1 MKKFLYPLDIQ
12 LFAEGDGAGTG
23 GAGGE
28 GSGSSTAGA
37 SGGQT
42 GSSIDYEQLAD
53 VISRRTSGTEDKV
66 LQGYFK
72 QQGLSSEQAA
82 EAIRQ
87 YKESQ
92 KQKRDDEAN
101 RVRNMEQENA
111 RLKLQIQNADIDKEI
126 TSLAAK
132 EGVSA
137 EKMPFL
143 LKMVE
148 RDGIIGQDGKLQSDK
163 AKEALEAVLKAFPE
177 LDPVWLLQGKGP
189 MYANVTGFPAA
200 HERSIGEE
208 KVSGGRSQDSL
219 EVPEL
224 PFEETGCVSTPEVS
238 SILSG
243 TDAHDVAPQP
253 EDPDADE
260 CPPSRRADS
269 SGRRYGHRP
278 GLCEEG

>member
-12 LFAEGDGAGTG
+12 LFAEDGGAGSNGST
-23 GAGGE
+23 GGE
-28 GSGSSTAGA
+28 GSGGSESAGA
-37 SGGQT
+37 SGGQN

-72 QQGLSSEQAA
+72 QQGLSSDQAA

-126 TSLAAK
+126 TTLATK

-137 EKMPFL
+137 EKLPFL

-177 LDPVWLLQGKGP
+177 FKG
-189 MYANVTGFPAA
+189 
-200 HERSIGEE
+200 SS
-208 KVSGGRSQDSL
+208 SG
-219 EVPEL
+219 
-224 PFEETGCVSTPEVS
+224 
-238 SILSG
+238 SG
-243 TDAHDVAPQP
+243 TQPLVGGNGGGGNGSDSATDAAL
-253 EDPDADE
+253 DAIFGIKR
-260 CPPSRRADS
+260 S
-269 SGRRYGHRP
+269 
-278 GLCEEG
+278 

>member
-1 MKKFLYPLDIQ
+1 MNKFLFSLDIQ

-37 SGGQT
+37 SGTQST
-42 GSSIDYEQLAD
+42 AQIDYEQLAD

-92 KQKRDDEAN
+92 KQKRDDEVN

-126 TSLAAK
+126 TTLAS
-132 EGVSA
+132 E
-137 EKMPFL
+137 
-143 LKMVE
+143 
-148 RDGIIGQDGKLQSDK
+148 
-163 AKEALEAVLKAFPE
+163 
-177 LDPVWLLQGKGP
+177 
-189 MYANVTGFPAA
+189 
-200 HERSIGEE
+200 
-208 KVSGGRSQDSL
+208 
-219 EVPEL
+219 
-224 PFEETGCVSTPEVS
+224 
-238 SILSG
+238 
-243 TDAHDVAPQP
+243 
-253 EDPDADE
+253 
-260 CPPSRRADS
+260 
-269 SGRRYGHRP
+269 GRR
-278 GLCEEG
+278 LCRKTAVSFEDGRT

>member
-1 MKKFLYPLDIQ
+1 MNKFLFSLDIQ

-37 SGGQT
+37 SGTQST
-42 GSSIDYEQLAD
+42 AQIDYEQLAD

-87 YKESQ
+87 YKESR
-92 KQKRDDEAN
+92 KQKRDDEVN

-126 TSLAAK
+126 TTLATK

-137 EKMPFL
+137 EKLPFL

-148 RDGIIGQDGKLQSDK
+148 RDGIIDQEGNLQSDK
-163 AKEALEAVLKAFPE
+163 AKAALETVLKAFPE
-177 LDPVWLLQGKGP
+177 FKGS
-189 MYANVTGFPAA
+189 A
-200 HERSIGEE
+200 
-208 KVSGGRSQDSL
+208 SG
-219 EVPEL
+219 
-224 PFEETGCVSTPEVS
+224 
-238 SILSG
+238 SG
-243 TDAHDVAPQP
+243 IQPLVGGNGGSGNGGASATDAAL
-253 EDPDADE
+253 DAIFGIKK
-260 CPPSRRADS
+260 S
-269 SGRRYGHRP
+269 
-278 GLCEEG
+278 

>member
-1 MKKFLYPLDIQ
+1 MAKLLFSLDIQ

-37 SGGQT
+37 SGTQST
-42 GSSIDYEQLAD
+42 AQIDYEQLAD

-92 KQKRDDEAN
+92 KQKRDDEVN

-126 TSLAAK
+126 TTLATK

-137 EKMPFL
+137 EKLPFL

-148 RDGIIGQDGKLQSDK
+148 REGIIDQEGNLQPDK
-163 AKEALEAVLKAFPE
+163 AKAALETVLKAFPE
-177 LDPVWLLQGKGP
+177 FKGS
-189 MYANVTGFPAA
+189 A
-200 HERSIGEE
+200 
-208 KVSGGRSQDSL
+208 SG
-219 EVPEL
+219 
-224 PFEETGCVSTPEVS
+224 
-238 SILSG
+238 SG
-243 TDAHDVAPQP
+243 IQPLVGGNGGSGNGGASATDAAL
-253 EDPDADE
+253 DAIFGIKK
-260 CPPSRRADS
+260 S
-269 SGRRYGHRP
+269 
-278 GLCEEG
+278 

>member
-1 MKKFLYPLDIQ
+1 MNKFLFSLDIQ

-37 SGGQT
+37 SGTQST
-42 GSSIDYEQLAD
+42 AQIDYEQLAD

-92 KQKRDDEAN
+92 KQKRDDEVN

-126 TSLAAK
+126 TTLATK

-137 EKMPFL
+137 EKLPFL

-148 RDGIIGQDGKLQSDK
+148 RDGIIDQEGNLQSDK
-163 AKEALEAVLKAFPE
+163 AKAALETVLKAFPE
-177 LDPVWLLQGKGP
+177 FKG
-189 MYANVTGFPAA
+189 
-200 HERSIGEE
+200 S
-208 KVSGGRSQDSL
+208 VSG
-219 EVPEL
+219 
-224 PFEETGCVSTPEVS
+224 
-238 SILSG
+238 SG
-243 TDAHDVAPQP
+243 IQPLVGGNGGSGNGGASATDAAL
-253 EDPDADE
+253 DAIFGIKK
-260 CPPSRRADS
+260 S
-269 SGRRYGHRP
+269 
-278 GLCEEG
+278 

>member
-1 MKKFLYPLDIQ
+1 MNKFLFSLDIQ

-37 SGGQT
+37 SGTQST
-42 GSSIDYEQLAD
+42 AQIDYEQLAD

-92 KQKRDDEAN
+92 KQKRDDEVN

-126 TSLAAK
+126 TTLATK

-137 EKMPFL
+137 EKLPFL

-148 RDGIIGQDGKLQSDK
+148 RDGIIDQEGNLQSDK
-163 AKEALEAVLKAFPE
+163 AKAALETVLKAFPE
-177 LDPVWLLQGKGP
+177 FKGS
-189 MYANVTGFPAA
+189 A
-200 HERSIGEE
+200 
-208 KVSGGRSQDSL
+208 SG
-219 EVPEL
+219 
-224 PFEETGCVSTPEVS
+224 
-238 SILSG
+238 SG
-243 TDAHDVAPQP
+243 IQPLVGGNGGSGNGGASATDAAL
-253 EDPDADE
+253 DAIFGIKR
-260 CPPSRRADS
+260 S
-269 SGRRYGHRP
+269 
-278 GLCEEG
+278 

>member
-1 MKKFLYPLDIQ
+1 MAKLLFSLDIQ

-23 GAGGE
+23 GEGGE

-37 SGGQT
+37 SGTQST
-42 GSSIDYEQLAD
+42 AQIDYEQLAD

-92 KQKRDDEAN
+92 KQKRDDEVN

-126 TSLAAK
+126 TTIATK

-137 EKMPFL
+137 EKLPFL

-148 RDGIIGQDGKLQSDK
+148 REGIIDQEGKLQSDK
-163 AKEALEAVLKAFPE
+163 AKEALETVLKAFPE
-177 LDPVWLLQGKGP
+177 FKGS
-189 MYANVTGFPAA
+189 A
-200 HERSIGEE
+200 
-208 KVSGGRSQDSL
+208 SG
-219 EVPEL
+219 
-224 PFEETGCVSTPEVS
+224 
-238 SILSG
+238 SG
-243 TDAHDVAPQP
+243 IQPLVGGNGGSGNGGASATDAAL
-253 EDPDADE
+253 DAIFGIKK
-260 CPPSRRADS
+260 S
-269 SGRRYGHRP
+269 
-278 GLCEEG
+278 

>member
-1 MKKFLYPLDIQ
+1 MAKLLFSLDIQ

-23 GAGGE
+23 GEGGE

-37 SGGQT
+37 SGTQST
-42 GSSIDYEQLAD
+42 AQIDYEQLAD

-92 KQKRDDEAN
+92 KQKRDDEVN

-126 TSLAAK
+126 TTLATK

-137 EKMPFL
+137 EKLPFL

-148 RDGIIGQDGKLQSDK
+148 REGIIDQEGKLQSDK
-163 AKEALEAVLKAFPE
+163 AKEALETVLKAFPE
-177 LDPVWLLQGKGP
+177 FKGS
-189 MYANVTGFPAA
+189 A
-200 HERSIGEE
+200 
-208 KVSGGRSQDSL
+208 SG
-219 EVPEL
+219 
-224 PFEETGCVSTPEVS
+224 
-238 SILSG
+238 SG
-243 TDAHDVAPQP
+243 IQPLVGGNGGSGNGGASATDAAL
-253 EDPDADE
+253 DAIFGIKK
-260 CPPSRRADS
+260 S
-269 SGRRYGHRP
+269 
-278 GLCEEG
+278 

>member
-1 MKKFLYPLDIQ
+1 MAKLLFSLDIQ

-37 SGGQT
+37 SGTQST
-42 GSSIDYEQLAD
+42 AQIDYEQLAD

-72 QQGLSSEQAA
+72 QQGLSNEQAA

-92 KQKRDDEAN
+92 KQKRDDEVN

-126 TSLAAK
+126 TTLATK

-137 EKMPFL
+137 EKLPFL

-148 RDGIIGQDGKLQSDK
+148 RDGIIDQEGNLQSDK
-163 AKEALEAVLKAFPE
+163 AKAALETVLKAFPE
-177 LDPVWLLQGKGP
+177 FKGS
-189 MYANVTGFPAA
+189 A
-200 HERSIGEE
+200 
-208 KVSGGRSQDSL
+208 SG
-219 EVPEL
+219 
-224 PFEETGCVSTPEVS
+224 
-238 SILSG
+238 SG
-243 TDAHDVAPQP
+243 IQPLVGGNGGSGNGGASATDAAL
-253 EDPDADE
+253 DAIFGIKK
-260 CPPSRRADS
+260 S
-269 SGRRYGHRP
+269 
-278 GLCEEG
+278 

>member
-1 MKKFLYPLDIQ
+1 MNKFLYPLDIQ
-12 LFAEGDGAGTG
+12 LFAEDGGAGSNGST
-23 GAGGE
+23 GGE
-28 GSGSSTAGA
+28 GSGGSGSAGA
-37 SGGQT
+37 SGGQN

-143 LKMVE
+143 LKMVG

-163 AKEALEAVLKAFPE
+163 AKESLEAVLKAFPE
-177 LDPVWLLQGKGP
+177 FKG
-189 MYANVTGFPAA
+189 
-200 HERSIGEE
+200 SS
-208 KVSGGRSQDSL
+208 SG
-219 EVPEL
+219 
-224 PFEETGCVSTPEVS
+224 
-238 SILSG
+238 SG
-243 TDAHDVAPQP
+243 TQPLVGGNGGGGNGSDSATDAAL
-253 EDPDADE
+253 DAIFGIKK
-260 CPPSRRADS
+260 S
-269 SGRRYGHRP
+269 
-278 GLCEEG
+278 

>member
-1 MKKFLYPLDIQ
+1 MAKLLFSLDIQ

-37 SGGQT
+37 SGTQST
-42 GSSIDYEQLAD
+42 VQIDYEQLAD

-92 KQKRDDEAN
+92 KQKRDDEVN

-126 TSLAAK
+126 TTLATK

-137 EKMPFL
+137 EKLPFL

-148 RDGIIGQDGKLQSDK
+148 RGGIIDQEGKLQSDK
-163 AKEALEAVLKAFPE
+163 AKAALETVLKAFPE
-177 LDPVWLLQGKGP
+177 FKGS
-189 MYANVTGFPAA
+189 A
-200 HERSIGEE
+200 
-208 KVSGGRSQDSL
+208 SG
-219 EVPEL
+219 
-224 PFEETGCVSTPEVS
+224 
-238 SILSG
+238 SG
-243 TDAHDVAPQP
+243 IQPLVGGNGGSGNGGASATDAAL
-253 EDPDADE
+253 DAIFGIKK
-260 CPPSRRADS
+260 S
-269 SGRRYGHRP
+269 
-278 GLCEEG
+278 

>member
-1 MKKFLYPLDIQ
+1 MAKLLFSLDIQ

-23 GAGGE
+23 GEGGE

-37 SGGQT
+37 SGTQST
-42 GSSIDYEQLAD
+42 AQIDYEQLAD

-92 KQKRDDEAN
+92 KQKRDDEVN

-126 TSLAAK
+126 TTLATK
-132 EGVSA
+132 EGISA
-137 EKMPFL
+137 EKLPFL

-148 RDGIIGQDGKLQSDK
+148 REGIIDQEGKLQSDK
-163 AKEALEAVLKAFPE
+163 AKAALETVLKAFPE
-177 LDPVWLLQGKGP
+177 FKGS
-189 MYANVTGFPAA
+189 A
-200 HERSIGEE
+200 
-208 KVSGGRSQDSL
+208 SG
-219 EVPEL
+219 
-224 PFEETGCVSTPEVS
+224 
-238 SILSG
+238 SG
-243 TDAHDVAPQP
+243 IQPLVGGNGGSGNGGASATDAAL
-253 EDPDADE
+253 DAIFGIKK
-260 CPPSRRADS
+260 S
-269 SGRRYGHRP
+269 
-278 GLCEEG
+278 

>member
-1 MKKFLYPLDIQ
+1 MAKLLFSLDIQ

-37 SGGQT
+37 SGTQST
-42 GSSIDYEQLAD
+42 AQIDYEQLAD

-92 KQKRDDEAN
+92 KQKRDDEVN

-126 TSLAAK
+126 TTLATK

-137 EKMPFL
+137 EKLPFL

-148 RDGIIGQDGKLQSDK
+148 REGIIDQEGKLQSDK
-163 AKEALEAVLKAFPE
+163 AKVALETVLKAFPE
-177 LDPVWLLQGKGP
+177 FKGS
-189 MYANVTGFPAA
+189 A
-200 HERSIGEE
+200 
-208 KVSGGRSQDSL
+208 SG
-219 EVPEL
+219 
-224 PFEETGCVSTPEVS
+224 
-238 SILSG
+238 SG
-243 TDAHDVAPQP
+243 IQPLVGGNGGSGNGGASATDAAL
-253 EDPDADE
+253 DAIFGIKK
-260 CPPSRRADS
+260 S
-269 SGRRYGHRP
+269 
-278 GLCEEG
+278 

>member
-1 MKKFLYPLDIQ
+1 MNKFLFSLDIQ

-37 SGGQT
+37 SGTQST
-42 GSSIDYEQLAD
+42 AQIDYEQLAD

-92 KQKRDDEAN
+92 KQKRDDEVN

-126 TSLAAK
+126 TTLATK

-137 EKMPFL
+137 EKLPFL

-148 RDGIIGQDGKLQSDK
+148 REGIIDQEGNLQSDK
-163 AKEALEAVLKAFPE
+163 AKAALETVLKAFPE
-177 LDPVWLLQGKGP
+177 FKGS
-189 MYANVTGFPAA
+189 A
-200 HERSIGEE
+200 
-208 KVSGGRSQDSL
+208 SG
-219 EVPEL
+219 
-224 PFEETGCVSTPEVS
+224 
-238 SILSG
+238 SG
-243 TDAHDVAPQP
+243 IQPLVGGNGGSGNGGASATDAAL
-253 EDPDADE
+253 DAIFGIKK
-260 CPPSRRADS
+260 S
-269 SGRRYGHRP
+269 
-278 GLCEEG
+278 

>member
-12 LFAEGDGAGTG
+12 FFAEDGGAGSNGST
-23 GAGGE
+23 GGE
-28 GSGSSTAGA
+28 GSGGSGSAGA

-72 QQGLSSEQAA
+72 QQGLSSDQAA

-177 LDPVWLLQGKGP
+177 FKG
-189 MYANVTGFPAA
+189 
-200 HERSIGEE
+200 SS
-208 KVSGGRSQDSL
+208 SG
-219 EVPEL
+219 
-224 PFEETGCVSTPEVS
+224 
-238 SILSG
+238 SG
-243 TDAHDVAPQP
+243 TQPLVGGNGGGGHGSDSATDAAL
-253 EDPDADE
+253 DAIFGIK
-260 CPPSRRADS
+260 RN
-269 SGRRYGHRP
+269 
-278 GLCEEG
+278 

>member
-1 MKKFLYPLDIQ
+1 MNKFLFSLDIQ

-37 SGGQT
+37 SGTQST
-42 GSSIDYEQLAD
+42 AQIDYEQLAD

-92 KQKRDDEAN
+92 KQKRDDEVN

-126 TSLAAK
+126 TTLATK

-137 EKMPFL
+137 EKLPFL

-148 RDGIIGQDGKLQSDK
+148 RDGIIDQEGNLQSDK
-163 AKEALEAVLKAFPE
+163 AKTALETVLKAFPE
-177 LDPVWLLQGKGP
+177 FKG
-189 MYANVTGFPAA
+189 
-200 HERSIGEE
+200 S
-208 KVSGGRSQDSL
+208 VSG
-219 EVPEL
+219 
-224 PFEETGCVSTPEVS
+224 
-238 SILSG
+238 SG
-243 TDAHDVAPQP
+243 IQPLVGGNGGSGNGGASATDAAL
-253 EDPDADE
+253 DAIFGIKK
-260 CPPSRRADS
+260 S
-269 SGRRYGHRP
+269 
-278 GLCEEG
+278 

>member
-1 MKKFLYPLDIQ
+1 MAKLLFSLDIQ

-37 SGGQT
+37 SGTQST
-42 GSSIDYEQLAD
+42 AQIDYEQLAD

-92 KQKRDDEAN
+92 KQKRDDEVN

-126 TSLAAK
+126 TTLATK
-132 EGVSA
+132 EGISA
-137 EKMPFL
+137 EKLPFL

-148 RDGIIGQDGKLQSDK
+148 REGIIDQEGKLQSDK
-163 AKEALEAVLKAFPE
+163 AKAALETVLKAFPE
-177 LDPVWLLQGKGP
+177 FKGS
-189 MYANVTGFPAA
+189 A
-200 HERSIGEE
+200 
-208 KVSGGRSQDSL
+208 SG
-219 EVPEL
+219 
-224 PFEETGCVSTPEVS
+224 
-238 SILSG
+238 SG
-243 TDAHDVAPQP
+243 IQPLVGGNGGSGNGGASATDAAL
-253 EDPDADE
+253 DAIFGIKK
-260 CPPSRRADS
+260 S
-269 SGRRYGHRP
+269 
-278 GLCEEG
+278 

>member
-37 SGGQT
+37 SGTQST
-42 GSSIDYEQLAD
+42 AQIDYEQLAD

-92 KQKRDDEAN
+92 KQKRDDEVN

-126 TSLAAK
+126 TTLATK

-137 EKMPFL
+137 EKLPFL

-148 RDGIIGQDGKLQSDK
+148 RDGIIDQEGNLQSDK
-163 AKEALEAVLKAFPE
+163 AKAALETVLKAFPE
-177 LDPVWLLQGKGP
+177 FKGS
-189 MYANVTGFPAA
+189 A
-200 HERSIGEE
+200 
-208 KVSGGRSQDSL
+208 SG
-219 EVPEL
+219 
-224 PFEETGCVSTPEVS
+224 
-238 SILSG
+238 SG
-243 TDAHDVAPQP
+243 IQPLVGGNGGSGNGGASATDAAL
-253 EDPDADE
+253 DAIFGIKK
-260 CPPSRRADS
+260 S
-269 SGRRYGHRP
+269 
-278 GLCEEG
+278 

>member
-1 MKKFLYPLDIQ
+1 MAKLLFSLDIQ

-37 SGGQT
+37 SGTQST
-42 GSSIDYEQLAD
+42 VQIDYEQLAD

-92 KQKRDDEAN
+92 KQKRDDEVN

-126 TSLAAK
+126 TTLATK
-132 EGVSA
+132 EGISA
-137 EKMPFL
+137 EKLPFL

-148 RDGIIGQDGKLQSDK
+148 REGIIDQEGKLQSDK
-163 AKEALEAVLKAFPE
+163 AKAALETVLKAFPE
-177 LDPVWLLQGKGP
+177 FKGS
-189 MYANVTGFPAA
+189 A
-200 HERSIGEE
+200 
-208 KVSGGRSQDSL
+208 SG
-219 EVPEL
+219 
-224 PFEETGCVSTPEVS
+224 
-238 SILSG
+238 SG
-243 TDAHDVAPQP
+243 IQPLVGGNGGSGNGGASATDAAL
-253 EDPDADE
+253 DAIFGIKK
-260 CPPSRRADS
+260 S
-269 SGRRYGHRP
+269 
-278 GLCEEG
+278 

>member
-1 MKKFLYPLDIQ
+1 MNKFLYPLDIQ
-12 LFAEGDGAGTG
+12 LFAEDGGAGSNGST
-23 GAGGE
+23 GGE
-28 GSGSSTAGA
+28 GSGGSGSAGA
-37 SGGQT
+37 SGGQN

-163 AKEALEAVLKAFPE
+163 AKEALETVLKAFPE
-177 LDPVWLLQGKGP
+177 FKGS
-189 MYANVTGFPAA
+189 A
-200 HERSIGEE
+200 
-208 KVSGGRSQDSL
+208 SG
-219 EVPEL
+219 
-224 PFEETGCVSTPEVS
+224 
-238 SILSG
+238 SG
-243 TDAHDVAPQP
+243 IQPLVGGNGGSGNGGASATDAAL
-253 EDPDADE
+253 DAIFGIKK
-260 CPPSRRADS
+260 S
-269 SGRRYGHRP
+269 
-278 GLCEEG
+278 

>member
-12 LFAEGDGAGTG
+12 LFAEDGGAGSNGST
-23 GAGGE
+23 GGE
-28 GSGSSTAGA
+28 GSGGSGSAGA

-72 QQGLSSEQAA
+72 QQGLSSDQAA

-177 LDPVWLLQGKGP
+177 FKG
-189 MYANVTGFPAA
+189 
-200 HERSIGEE
+200 SS
-208 KVSGGRSQDSL
+208 SG
-219 EVPEL
+219 
-224 PFEETGCVSTPEVS
+224 
-238 SILSG
+238 SG
-243 TDAHDVAPQP
+243 TQPLVGGNGGGGNGSDSATDAAL
-253 EDPDADE
+253 DAIFGIK
-260 CPPSRRADS
+260 RN
-269 SGRRYGHRP
+269 
-278 GLCEEG
+278 

>member
-12 LFAEGDGAGTG
+12 LFAEDGGAGTKG
-23 GAGGE
+23 STGGE
-28 GSGSSTAGA
+28 GSGGSGSAGA

-92 KQKRDDEAN
+92 KQKHDDEVN
-101 RVRNMEQENA
+101 RVRTIEQENA
-111 RLKLQIQNADIDKEI
+111 QLKLQIQNADIDKEI
-126 TSLAAK
+126 TSLASK

-148 RDGIIGQDGKLQSDK
+148 RNGIIGQDGKLQSDK
-163 AKEALEAVLKAFPE
+163 AKEAFEAVMKAFPE
-177 LDPVWLLQGKGP
+177 FKG
-189 MYANVTGFPAA
+189 
-200 HERSIGEE
+200 SS
-208 KVSGGRSQDSL
+208 SG
-219 EVPEL
+219 
-224 PFEETGCVSTPEVS
+224 
-238 SILSG
+238 SG
-243 TDAHDVAPQP
+243 VQPLVGGNGGGNSGASATDAAL
-253 EDPDADE
+253 DAVFGIKK
-260 CPPSRRADS
+260 S
-269 SGRRYGHRP
+269 
-278 GLCEEG
+278 

>member
-1 MKKFLYPLDIQ
+1 MNKFLFSLDIQ

-37 SGGQT
+37 SGTQST
-42 GSSIDYEQLAD
+42 AQIDYEQLAD

-177 LDPVWLLQGKGP
+177 FKG
-189 MYANVTGFPAA
+189 
-200 HERSIGEE
+200 SS
-208 KVSGGRSQDSL
+208 SG
-219 EVPEL
+219 
-224 PFEETGCVSTPEVS
+224 
-238 SILSG
+238 SG
-243 TDAHDVAPQP
+243 TQPLVGGNGGGGNGGSSATDAAL
-253 EDPDADE
+253 DAVFGITK
-260 CPPSRRADS
+260 S
-269 SGRRYGHRP
+269 
-278 GLCEEG
+278 

>member
-1 MKKFLYPLDIQ
+1 MNKFLFSLDIQ

-37 SGGQT
+37 SGTQST
-42 GSSIDYEQLAD
+42 AQIDYEQLAD

-92 KQKRDDEAN
+92 KQKRDDEVN

-126 TSLAAK
+126 TTLATK

-137 EKMPFL
+137 EKLPFL

-148 RDGIIGQDGKLQSDK
+148 REGIIDQEGNLQSDK
-163 AKEALEAVLKAFPE
+163 AKAALETVLKAFPE
-177 LDPVWLLQGKGP
+177 FKGS
-189 MYANVTGFPAA
+189 A
-200 HERSIGEE
+200 
-208 KVSGGRSQDSL
+208 SG
-219 EVPEL
+219 
-224 PFEETGCVSTPEVS
+224 
-238 SILSG
+238 SG
-243 TDAHDVAPQP
+243 IQPLVGGNGGSGNGGALATDAAL
-253 EDPDADE
+253 DAIFGIKK
-260 CPPSRRADS
+260 S
-269 SGRRYGHRP
+269 
-278 GLCEEG
+278 

>member
-1 MKKFLYPLDIQ
+1 MTKLLFSLDIQ

-28 GSGSSTAGA
+28 GSGSSAAGA
-37 SGGQT
+37 SGTQST
-42 GSSIDYEQLAD
+42 VQIDYEQLAD

-92 KQKRDDEAN
+92 KQKRDDEVN

-126 TSLAAK
+126 TTLATK
-132 EGVSA
+132 EGISA
-137 EKMPFL
+137 EKLPFL

-148 RDGIIGQDGKLQSDK
+148 REGIIDQEGKLQSDK
-163 AKEALEAVLKAFPE
+163 AKAALETVLKAFPE
-177 LDPVWLLQGKGP
+177 FKGS
-189 MYANVTGFPAA
+189 A
-200 HERSIGEE
+200 
-208 KVSGGRSQDSL
+208 SG
-219 EVPEL
+219 
-224 PFEETGCVSTPEVS
+224 
-238 SILSG
+238 SG
-243 TDAHDVAPQP
+243 IQPLVGGNGGSGNGGASATDAAL
-253 EDPDADE
+253 DAIFGIKK
-260 CPPSRRADS
+260 S
-269 SGRRYGHRP
+269 
-278 GLCEEG
+278 

>member
-1 MKKFLYPLDIQ
+1 MAKLLFSLDIQ

-37 SGGQT
+37 SGTQST
-42 GSSIDYEQLAD
+42 AQIDYEQLAD

-92 KQKRDDEAN
+92 KQKRDDEVN

-126 TSLAAK
+126 TTLATK

-137 EKMPFL
+137 EKLPFL

-148 RDGIIGQDGKLQSDK
+148 RDGIIDQEGNLQSDK
-163 AKEALEAVLKAFPE
+163 AKAALETVLKAFPE
-177 LDPVWLLQGKGP
+177 FKGS
-189 MYANVTGFPAA
+189 A
-200 HERSIGEE
+200 
-208 KVSGGRSQDSL
+208 SG
-219 EVPEL
+219 
-224 PFEETGCVSTPEVS
+224 
-238 SILSG
+238 SG
-243 TDAHDVAPQP
+243 IQPLVGGNGGSGNGGASATDAAL
-253 EDPDADE
+253 DAIFGIKK
-260 CPPSRRADS
+260 S
-269 SGRRYGHRP
+269 
-278 GLCEEG
+278 

>member
-1 MKKFLYPLDIQ
+1 MNKFLFSLDIQ

-37 SGGQT
+37 SGTQST
-42 GSSIDYEQLAD
+42 AQIDYEQLAD

-92 KQKRDDEAN
+92 KQKRDDEVN

-126 TSLAAK
+126 TTLATK

-137 EKMPFL
+137 EKLPFL

-148 RDGIIGQDGKLQSDK
+148 RDGIINQEGNLQSDK
-163 AKEALEAVLKAFPE
+163 AKAALETVLKAFPE
-177 LDPVWLLQGKGP
+177 FKGS
-189 MYANVTGFPAA
+189 A
-200 HERSIGEE
+200 
-208 KVSGGRSQDSL
+208 SG
-219 EVPEL
+219 
-224 PFEETGCVSTPEVS
+224 
-238 SILSG
+238 SG
-243 TDAHDVAPQP
+243 IQPLVGGNGGSGNGGASATDAAL
-253 EDPDADE
+253 DAIFGIKK
-260 CPPSRRADS
+260 S
-269 SGRRYGHRP
+269 
-278 GLCEEG
+278 

>member
-1 MKKFLYPLDIQ
+1 MAKLLFSLDIQ

-37 SGGQT
+37 SGTQST
-42 GSSIDYEQLAD
+42 AQIDYEQLAD

-92 KQKRDDEAN
+92 KQKRDDEVN

-111 RLKLQIQNADIDKEI
+111 RLKLQIQNADIDKEL
-126 TSLAAK
+126 TTLATK

-137 EKMPFL
+137 EKLPFL

-148 RDGIIGQDGKLQSDK
+148 REGIIDQEGNLQSDK
-163 AKEALEAVLKAFPE
+163 AKAALETVLKAFPE
-177 LDPVWLLQGKGP
+177 FKGS
-189 MYANVTGFPAA
+189 A
-200 HERSIGEE
+200 
-208 KVSGGRSQDSL
+208 SG
-219 EVPEL
+219 
-224 PFEETGCVSTPEVS
+224 
-238 SILSG
+238 SG
-243 TDAHDVAPQP
+243 IQPLVGGNGGSGNGGASATDAAL
-253 EDPDADE
+253 DAIFGIKK
-260 CPPSRRADS
+260 S
-269 SGRRYGHRP
+269 
-278 GLCEEG
+278 

>member
-1 MKKFLYPLDIQ
+1 MAKLLFSLDIQ

-37 SGGQT
+37 SGTQST
-42 GSSIDYEQLAD
+42 AQIDYEQLAD

-92 KQKRDDEAN
+92 KQKRDDEVN

-126 TSLAAK
+126 TTLATK

-137 EKMPFL
+137 EKLPFL

-148 RDGIIGQDGKLQSDK
+148 REGIIDQEGKLQSDK
-163 AKEALEAVLKAFPE
+163 AKAALETVLKAFPE
-177 LDPVWLLQGKGP
+177 FKGSASGSGIQP
-189 MYANVTGFPAA
+189 LVGGNGGTGN
-200 HERSIGEE
+200 
-208 KVSGGRSQDSL
+208 GGA
-219 EVPEL
+219 
-224 PFEETGCVSTPEVS
+224 S
-238 SILSG
+238 S
-243 TDAHDVAPQP
+243 TDAAL
-253 EDPDADE
+253 DAIFGIKK
-260 CPPSRRADS
+260 S
-269 SGRRYGHRP
+269 
-278 GLCEEG
+278 

>member
-1 MKKFLYPLDIQ
+1 MNKFLFSLDIQ

-37 SGGQT
+37 SGTQST
-42 GSSIDYEQLAD
+42 AQIDYEQLAD

-92 KQKRDDEAN
+92 KQKRDDEVN

-126 TSLAAK
+126 TTLATK

-137 EKMPFL
+137 EKLPFL

-148 RDGIIGQDGKLQSDK
+148 RDGIIDQEGNLQSDK
-163 AKEALEAVLKAFPE
+163 AKAALETVLKVFPE
-177 LDPVWLLQGKGP
+177 FKGS
-189 MYANVTGFPAA
+189 A
-200 HERSIGEE
+200 
-208 KVSGGRSQDSL
+208 SG
-219 EVPEL
+219 
-224 PFEETGCVSTPEVS
+224 
-238 SILSG
+238 SG
-243 TDAHDVAPQP
+243 IQPLVGGNGGSGNGGASATDAAL
-253 EDPDADE
+253 DAIFGIKK
-260 CPPSRRADS
+260 S
-269 SGRRYGHRP
+269 
-278 GLCEEG
+278 

>member
-1 MKKFLYPLDIQ
+1 MNKFLFSLDIQ

-37 SGGQT
+37 SGTQST
-42 GSSIDYEQLAD
+42 AQIDYEQLAD

-72 QQGLSSEQAA
+72 QQGLSNEQAA

-92 KQKRDDEAN
+92 KQKRDDEVN

-126 TSLAAK
+126 TTLATK

-137 EKMPFL
+137 EKLPFL

-148 RDGIIGQDGKLQSDK
+148 RDGIIDQEGNLQSDK
-163 AKEALEAVLKAFPE
+163 AKAALETVLKAFPE
-177 LDPVWLLQGKGP
+177 FKGS
-189 MYANVTGFPAA
+189 A
-200 HERSIGEE
+200 
-208 KVSGGRSQDSL
+208 SG
-219 EVPEL
+219 
-224 PFEETGCVSTPEVS
+224 
-238 SILSG
+238 SG
-243 TDAHDVAPQP
+243 IQPLVGGNGGSGNGGASATDAAL
-253 EDPDADE
+253 DAIFGIKK
-260 CPPSRRADS
+260 S
-269 SGRRYGHRP
+269 
-278 GLCEEG
+278 

>member
-1 MKKFLYPLDIQ
+1 MAKLLFSLDIQ

-37 SGGQT
+37 SGTQST
-42 GSSIDYEQLAD
+42 AQIDYEQLAD

-92 KQKRDDEAN
+92 KQKRDDEVN

-126 TSLAAK
+126 TTLATK

-137 EKMPFL
+137 EKLPFL

-148 RDGIIGQDGKLQSDK
+148 REGIIDQEGKLQSDK
-163 AKEALEAVLKAFPE
+163 AKAALETVLKAFPE
-177 LDPVWLLQGKGP
+177 FKGSASGSGIQP
-189 MYANVTGFPAA
+189 LVGGNGGTGN
-200 HERSIGEE
+200 
-208 KVSGGRSQDSL
+208 GGASA
-219 EVPEL
+219 
-224 PFEETGCVSTPEVS
+224 
-238 SILSG
+238 
-243 TDAHDVAPQP
+243 TDAAL
-253 EDPDADE
+253 DAIFGIKK
-260 CPPSRRADS
+260 S
-269 SGRRYGHRP
+269 
-278 GLCEEG
+278 

>member
-1 MKKFLYPLDIQ
+1 MAKLLFSLDIQ

-23 GAGGE
+23 GEGGE

-37 SGGQT
+37 SGTQST
-42 GSSIDYEQLAD
+42 AQIDYEQLAD

-92 KQKRDDEAN
+92 KQKRDDEVN

-126 TSLAAK
+126 TTIATK

-137 EKMPFL
+137 EKLPFL

-148 RDGIIGQDGKLQSDK
+148 REGIIDQEGKLQSDK
-163 AKEALEAVLKAFPE
+163 AKEALETVLKAFPE
-177 LDPVWLLQGKGP
+177 FKGS
-189 MYANVTGFPAA
+189 A
-200 HERSIGEE
+200 
-208 KVSGGRSQDSL
+208 SG
-219 EVPEL
+219 
-224 PFEETGCVSTPEVS
+224 
-238 SILSG
+238 SG
-243 TDAHDVAPQP
+243 IQPLVGGHGGSGNGGASATDAAL
-253 EDPDADE
+253 DAIFGIKK
-260 CPPSRRADS
+260 S
-269 SGRRYGHRP
+269 
-278 GLCEEG
+278 

>member
-1 MKKFLYPLDIQ
+1 MAKLLFSLDIQ

-37 SGGQT
+37 SGTQST
-42 GSSIDYEQLAD
+42 AQIDYEQLAD

-92 KQKRDDEAN
+92 KQKRDDEVN

-126 TSLAAK
+126 TTLATK

-137 EKMPFL
+137 EKLPFL

-148 RDGIIGQDGKLQSDK
+148 REGIIDQEGNLQSDK
-163 AKEALEAVLKAFPE
+163 AKAALETVLKAFPE
-177 LDPVWLLQGKGP
+177 FKGS
-189 MYANVTGFPAA
+189 A
-200 HERSIGEE
+200 
-208 KVSGGRSQDSL
+208 SG
-219 EVPEL
+219 
-224 PFEETGCVSTPEVS
+224 
-238 SILSG
+238 SG
-243 TDAHDVAPQP
+243 IQPLVGGNGGSGNGGASATDAAL
-253 EDPDADE
+253 DAIFGIKK
-260 CPPSRRADS
+260 S
-269 SGRRYGHRP
+269 
-278 GLCEEG
+278 

>member
-1 MKKFLYPLDIQ
+1 MTYEKSH
-12 LFAEGDGAGTG
+12 TG
-23 GAGGE
+23 
-28 GSGSSTAGA
+28 TAG
-37 SGGQT
+37 
-42 GSSIDYEQLAD
+42 
-53 VISRRTSGTEDKV
+53 RRTGKRRN

-177 LDPVWLLQGKGP
+177 FKG
-189 MYANVTGFPAA
+189 
-200 HERSIGEE
+200 SS
-208 KVSGGRSQDSL
+208 SG
-219 EVPEL
+219 
-224 PFEETGCVSTPEVS
+224 
-238 SILSG
+238 SG
-243 TDAHDVAPQP
+243 TQPLVGGNGGGGNGSDSATDAAL
-253 EDPDADE
+253 DAIFGIKR
-260 CPPSRRADS
+260 S
-269 SGRRYGHRP
+269 
-278 GLCEEG
+278 

>member
-1 MKKFLYPLDIQ
+1 MAKLLFSLDIQ

-28 GSGSSTAGA
+28 GSGSSAAGA
-37 SGGQT
+37 SGTQST
-42 GSSIDYEQLAD
+42 VQIDYEQLAD

-92 KQKRDDEAN
+92 KQKRDDEVN

-126 TSLAAK
+126 TTLATK
-132 EGVSA
+132 EGISA
-137 EKMPFL
+137 EKLPFL

-148 RDGIIGQDGKLQSDK
+148 REGIIDQEGKLQSDK
-163 AKEALEAVLKAFPE
+163 AKAALETVLKAFPE
-177 LDPVWLLQGKGP
+177 FKGS
-189 MYANVTGFPAA
+189 A
-200 HERSIGEE
+200 
-208 KVSGGRSQDSL
+208 SG
-219 EVPEL
+219 
-224 PFEETGCVSTPEVS
+224 
-238 SILSG
+238 SG
-243 TDAHDVAPQP
+243 IQPLVGGNGGSGNGGASATDAAL
-253 EDPDADE
+253 DAIFGIKK
-260 CPPSRRADS
+260 S
-269 SGRRYGHRP
+269 
-278 GLCEEG
+278 